1 MIIVVKSY
9 GLGDTICSTPTIRK
23 IAKEVNTKI
32 KMISYFPEVFTNLPY
47 VSESIDLKTI
57 PNGDNIHLSDENI
70 NCVIYS
76 EEKQMMLDMMHTMID
91 IRQYASIQCGFQ
103 LLNEEMDCDYIP
115 TETFDINTPDEYI
128 VVHPTTSWPIKTW
141 DVNKWQELCDNIDLP
156 VISIGKNEN
165 RRDWSYKCN
174 KLNNVIDLTDQTS
187 LDQTW
192 HLLNNAKYIITAD
205 SGILHLAGT
214 TDTDIVYIAMGKHHQ
229 LLAPYRHQSQDYK
242 MHIIS
247 NCNWCLSNLNCYK
260 KSLLNCIFN
269 KTNET
274 CQPSVDQVLEVING

>member
-9 GLGDTICSTPTIRK
+9 GLGDTICSTPAIRK
-23 IAKEVNTKI
+23 IAKEFNTKI
-32 KMISYFPEVFTNLPY
+32 KIISYFPEVFTNLPY

-57 PNGDNIHLSDENI
+57 PNGDHIHFSDGNI
-70 NCVIYS
+70 NYVLYS
-76 EEKQMMLDMMHTMID
+76 EEKQMMSDMMHSMID

-103 LLNEEMDCDYIP
+103 LLNKEMGCDYIP
-115 TETFDINTPDEYI
+115 TEPFNINIPDEYI
-128 VVHPTTSWPIKTW
+128 VVHPSTSWPVKTW
-141 DVNKWQELCDNIDLP
+141 DVDKWQELCNNIDLP
-156 VISIGKNEN
+156 VISIGKNET

-174 KLNNVIDLTDQTS
+174 KLNNVIDLIDQTS

-192 HLLNNAKYIITAD
+192 HLLDNAKYIITAD

-214 TDTDIVYIAMGKHHQ
+214 TDTEIVYIAIGKHPQ

-247 NCNWCLSNLNCYK
+247 NCNWCLSNLNCYN

-269 KTNET
+269 KTNKT